1 MLYSLQ
7 IEIIE
12 TDDVDFLTLFVGD
25 SDDTI
30 LDNKRTNA

>member
-30 LDNKRTNA
+30 LDKKRKNA

>member
-30 LDNKRTNA
+30 LDNKRKNA